1 MLDRHRLTQE
11 EYDQAMATPL
21 VFVKTSDETTDEC
34 MARTIR
40 AIKKARPTSA
50 RPR

>member
-1 MLDRHRLTQE
+1 MLDRKRLTQE
-11 EYDQAMATPL
+11 EYDQAMNTPL
-21 VFVKTSDETTDEC
+21 LFIKDGSETTDEC
-34 MARTIR
+34 LARTIR